1 LDNRSILKQLKL
13 VAALME
19 LHDENTFKIRGY
31 NNAIFNLDKL
41 DIELATQSL
50 KDLEGIDGV
59 GKGIA
64 ATIDE
69 INQKG
74 TADALNQYLES
85 TPEGIVEL
93 LDIKGIG
100 PKKIKVLW
108 KELGIESGYELK
120 EAANSGLVANL
131 KGFGEKTQKTLLE
144 ALEFKE
150 ANANK
155 LHYADAIALAEEI
168 QTILGELKKVSQV
181 EITSEIRRRLEVI
194 SEIELITATEDINGL
209 ETEINQVDSLKQ
221 DQTLSGP
228 TKWGGYFG
236 EHRIPVLVHFSN
248 PKDFVKRH
256 FVLTGSSQHIA
267 QQVNEKESLYDLAS
281 TRAFSSEK
289 DLYMQAGLD
298 FIEPE
303 LRESTFEIDAAK
315 NQNLPK
321 LVEMGDLKGILH
333 NHSTYSD
340 GKHSLA
346 QMAKYCK
353 ELGYEYLGICDH
365 SQSAFYAN
373 GLDEIRVK
381 KQHEEIDRLNQ
392 ELAPFKILKGIE
404 SDILFDGSLDYSEET
419 LASFDFIVSS
429 VHSVLNMNRQKATDR
444 LLRAIENPYTTILG
458 HPTGR
463 LLLRRKGYPID
474 HKAIIDHCAKHN
486 VVIEINANPWRLD
499 LDWRWVKYAID
510 QGVKL
515 AINPDAHEMNG
526 YHHMQ
531 FGLLA
536 GRKGGLTA
544 EMTFNALSLSEIE
557 KHFAEKKSQVTA
569 NA

>member
-1 LDNRSILKQLKL
+1 MDNRSILKQLKL
-13 VAALME
+13 LAALME
-19 LHDENTFKIRGY
+19 LHDENAFKIRGY
-31 NNAIFNLDKL
+31 QNAIFNLDKL
-41 DIELATQSL
+41 DVELATQSL
-50 KDLEGIDGV
+50 AELESIDGV

-64 ATIDE
+64 ASINE
-69 INQKG
+69 INEKG
-74 TADALNQYLES
+74 TSQALEDYFEN
-85 TPEGIVEL
+85 TPEGIIEL

-120 EAANSGLVANL
+120 EAANSGLVAKL

-155 LHYADAIALAEEI
+155 LHYADAIALAEIIE
-168 QTILGELKKVSQV
+168 TALGKIKGAIQV
-181 EITSEIRRRLEVI
+181 EATSELRRRMEII
-194 SEIELITATEDINGL
+194 SEIEILISTEDINAL
-209 ETEINQVDSLKQ
+209 EEEINTTELFQQDS
-221 DQTLSGP
+221 TLSGP

-236 EHRIPVLVHFSN
+236 ENKIPVFLHFSK
-248 PKDFVKRH
+248 PADFIKRQ
-256 FVLTGSSQHIA
+256 FLLTGSNPHIA
-267 QQVNEKESLYDLAS
+267 RKVLDKESLMDLAN
-281 TRAFSSEK
+281 TRAFESEK
-289 DLYMQAGLD
+289 ELYLQAGLD
-298 FIEPE
+298 YIQPE
-303 LRESTFEIDAAK
+303 LREATFEIDVAK
-315 NQNLPK
+315 NQKLPK
-321 LVEMGDLKGILH
+321 LVEMSDLKGILH

-340 GKHSLA
+340 GKHSLE

-365 SQSAFYAN
+365 SKSAFYAN
-373 GLDEIRVK
+373 GLDEARVK
-381 KQHEEIDRLNQ
+381 KQHEEIDKLNE

-404 SDILFDGSLDYSEET
+404 SDILFDGSLDYSDEV

-499 LDWRWVKYAID
+499 LDWRWVNYALE

-526 YHHMQ
+526 YHHME

-544 EMTFNALSLSEIE
+544 EMTFNALTLGDIE
-557 KHFAEKKSQVTA
+557 KHFAQKKSKVAA

>member
-1 LDNRSILKQLKL
+1 MDNHSILKQLKL
-13 VAALME
+13 LVALME

-31 NNAIFNLDKL
+31 QNAIFNLDKL
-41 DIELATQSL
+41 VIELTNQSL
-50 KDLEGIDGV
+50 KKLEGIDGV

-64 ATIDE
+64 ATINE

-74 TADALNQYLES
+74 TAEALDQYLES

-120 EAANSGLVANL
+120 EAANTGLVAKL

-155 LHYADAIALAEEI
+155 LHYAEAIVLAEEI
-168 QTILGELKKVSQV
+168 KKKLSSMSQINAL

-194 SEIELITATEDINGL
+194 SEVELIAATEDINDLEEGL
-209 ETEINQVDSLKQ
+209 NGITDLQQ
-221 DQTLSGP
+221 HATLSGP
-228 TKWGGYFG
+228 TKWGGFYAS
-236 EHRIPVLVHFSN
+236 HKIPIIVHFSN
-248 PKDFVKRH
+248 QKDFAKRH
-256 FVLTGSSQHIA
+256 FILTGSSQHLGQKVI
-267 QQVNEKESLYDLAS
+267 EKESLFDIANS
-281 TRAFSSEK
+281 RVFENEK
-289 DLYMQAGLD
+289 NLYLQAGLD
-298 FIEPE
+298 FISPE
-303 LRESTFEIDAAK
+303 LREATFEIDAAK
-315 NQNLPK
+315 NKNIPK
-321 LVEMGDLKGILH
+321 LIEMSDLKGILH

-340 GKHSLA
+340 GKHSLE

-353 ELGYEYLGICDH
+353 ELGYEYLGVCDH

-373 GLDEIRVK
+373 GLDELRVK
-381 KQHEEIDRLNQ
+381 KQHEEIARLNE
-392 ELAPFKILKGIE
+392 ELVPFKILKGIE
-404 SDILFDGSLDYSEET
+404 SDILFDGSLDYPDET

-429 VHSVLNMNRQKATDR
+429 IHSVLNMNRQKATDR

-474 HKAIIDHCAKHN
+474 HKAVIDHCAKHN

-510 QGVKL
+510 RGVKL

-526 YHHMQ
+526 YHHME

-544 EMTFNALSLSEIE
+544 EMTFNALNLADIE